1 MSSLKHACILLYVNF
16 VLIWFLPEDIMV
28 VLFINV
34 LEKNL
39 LSIRKIRFL
48 GKKKKKISI

>member
-1 MSSLKHACILLYVNF
+1 MVCLKYACILLYVNF
-16 VLIWFLPEDIMV
+16 IRIWFLPEYIMV
-28 VLFINV
+28 FLFINV

-48 GKKKKKISI
+48 GEKKKIHI